1 MKLECALEVR
11 YAGFALQV
19 NETLHLKGITAVMG
33 ASGSGKSTLLRVL
46 AGLEAPVRARIA
58 IDDQWLHDSTDG
70 LWLPPHRRGIGCNE
84 TFGEGMNRP
93 PYADSRLFRVPA
105 EQYSQMAYRPHDT
118 WEWH

>member
-46 AGLEAPVRARIA
+46 AGLEPAARGRVQFGGTLLQDTA
-58 IDDQWLHDSTDG
+58 AG
-70 LWLPPHRRGIGCNE
+70 VCLPPHRRGIG
-84 TFGEGMNRP
+84 
-93 PYADSRLFRVPA
+93 
-105 EQYSQMAYRPHDT
+105 
-118 WEWH
+118 